1 MRLFLALFCT
11 AALIAPAA
19 AHAQQPQGQAQL
31 DALLAPVA
39 LYPDDVVRL
48 VLDAATAPAE
58 IAEAAQWSRNNQGMT
73 AEDSVKAV
81 QGYPWR
87 PSVKA
92 LVAYP
97 ELLQRMAES
106 PQWMADLG
114 NAWVSQQAE
123 VMATIQALRQRAYDS
138 GTLQSNPYQTVQ
150 PTDQGIAV
158 VPTMP
163 YVYYVPY
170 YDPLVVYGGWWWP
183 AYQPVF
189 WRPWYARPV
198 FVTQVAVVNRG
209 FHTGPHAFFPHVVPH
224 GMPSPAVRMQMAQS
238 RQFMARQQMQ
248 SRPSPAVQMQNQGR
262 MPGNSFHPTMQRP
275 PMPPHVQPYVQS
287 RGMPYVQSRGMP
299 YVQSHG
305 GPYVQSHA
313 AAPAQFSRSYSGGGR
328 MGGGSYGGSHGGG
341 GHGGGRGRG

>member
-11 AALIAPAA
+11 AALIFPAA
-19 AHAQQPQGQAQL
+19 ARAQQQQQGQL
-31 DALLAPVA
+31 DALLAPIA

-58 IAEAAQWSRNNQGMT
+58 IADAAQWSRNNQGMT

-81 QGYPWR
+81 QGYAWR

-97 ELLQRMAES
+97 DLLQRMAES

-114 NAWVSQQAE
+114 NVWVSQQAE

-183 AYQPVF
+183 AYRPVF
-189 WRPWYARPV
+189 WRPWFAHPV
-198 FVTQVAVVNRG
+198 FVTQVAVVNRS
-209 FHTGPHAFFPHVVPH
+209 FHAGPHAFFPHVVPH
-224 GMPSPAVRMQMAQS
+224 GVPAPAVRMQMAQS
-238 RQFMARQQMQ
+238 RQFVARQQMQ
-248 SRPSPAVQMQNQGR
+248 NR
-262 MPGNSFHPTMQRP
+262 MTGTSFHPPVRVQP
-275 PMPPHVQPYVQS
+275 AHVQPYVQS
-287 RGMPYVQSRGMP
+287 RGAPYVQSRGMP
-299 YVQSHG
+299 YVQSH
-305 GPYVQSHA
+305 
-313 AAPAQFSRSYSGGGR
+313 AAPPAYSFRSSSGGGR
-328 MGGGSYGGSHGGG
+328 TGGGSSHG

>member
-1 MRLFLALFCT
+1 MRTLLSLLFA
-11 AALIAPAA
+11 AALTLPGAA
-19 AHAQQPQGQAQL
+19 QAQQQGQAEL

-58 IAEAAQWSRNNQGMT
+58 IAEAAQWTRNNRGMT
-73 AEDSVKAV
+73 AEDSVRAV
-81 QGYPWR
+81 QGSAWR

-97 ELLQRMAES
+97 ELVERMAES

-114 NAWVSQQAE
+114 NAWVSQQAQ
-123 VMATIQALRQRAYDS
+123 VMATIQALRQRAYSS
-138 GTLQSNPYQTVQ
+138 GTLQSNEYQTVQ

-183 AYQPVF
+183 AYRPVF
-189 WRPWYARPV
+189 WRPWHARPV
-198 FVTQVAVVNRG
+198 FVTQVAIVNRG

-224 GMPSPAVRMQMAQS
+224 GVPSPAVRMQQQQS
-238 RQFMARQQMQ
+238 RQFVARQQMQ
-248 SRPSPAVQMQNQGR
+248 GRPSPAVQMQGR
-262 MPGNSFHPTMQRP
+262 MTGTSFHPPVRAQP
-275 PMPPHVQPYVQS
+275 PAHVQPYVQS
-287 RGMPYVQSRGMP
+287 RGMPYAQSR
-299 YVQSHG
+299 G

-313 AAPAQFSRSYSGGGR
+313 APPAHFSGPSSGGGR
-328 MGGGSYGGSHGGG
+328 MGGASSHG

>member
-1 MRLFLALFCT
+1 
-11 AALIAPAA
+11 AA
-19 AHAQQPQGQAQL
+19 ARAQQEQAQL

-58 IAEAAQWSRNNQGMT
+58 VADAAQWSRNNQGMT
-73 AEDSVKAV
+73 AEDSVRAV
-81 QGYPWR
+81 QAYPWR

-97 ELLQRMAES
+97 ELVQRMAES
-106 PQWMADLG
+106 PQWTSDLG
-114 NAWVSQQAE
+114 NAWLSQQAQ
-123 VMATIQALRQRAYDS
+123 VMATIQALRQRAQAS
-138 GTLQSNPYQTVQ
+138 GALQSNEYQTVQ

-183 AYQPVF
+183 AYRPVF

-209 FHTGPHAFFPHVVPH
+209 FRTGPHAFPHFVPH
-224 GMPSPAVRMQMAQS
+224 GVPSRAVASSPAVRMQQQQS
-238 RQFMARQQMQ
+238 RQFVARQQMQ
-248 SRPSPAVQMQNQGR
+248 SRPSPAVQMQNRGR

-287 RGMPYVQSRGMP
+287 HGTP

-313 AAPAQFSRSYSGGGR
+313 GPARFSPAVSSSGGR
-328 MGGGSYGGSHGGG
+328 PSSGGYHGGG

>member
-1 MRLFLALFCT
+1 MRLLHHLLALFCT

-19 AHAQQPQGQAQL
+19 AHAQQGQTQAQL

-39 LYPDDVVRL
+39 LYPDDVVQL
-48 VLDAATAPAE
+48 VLDGATAPAE
-58 IAEAAQWSRNNQGMT
+58 IADAAQWSRNNQGMT

-81 QGYPWR
+81 QGYAWR

-106 PQWMADLG
+106 PQWTFDLG
-114 NAWVSQQAE
+114 NAWLSQQAQ
-123 VMATIQALRQRAYDS
+123 VMATIQALRQRAQAS
-138 GTLQSNPYQTVQ
+138 GALQSNEYQTVQ
-150 PTDQGIAV
+150 PTEQGIAV

-183 AYQPVF
+183 AYRPVF

-198 FVTQVAVVNRG
+198 FVTQVAFVSRS
-209 FHTGPHAFFPHVVPH
+209 FRTGPGPRAFFPHVVPH
-224 GMPSPAVRMQMAQS
+224 GIPSPAVRMQQQQS
-238 RQFMARQQMQ
+238 RQFVARQQFQ
-248 SRPSPAVQMQNQGR
+248 GRPSPAVQMQNR

-275 PMPPHVQPYVQS
+275 PMPPHAQPYVQS
-287 RGMPYVQSRGMP
+287 HGAP

-305 GPYVQSHA
+305 GPYVQSRVGSPGFSHA
-313 AAPAQFSRSYSGGGR
+313 PSSGGRPSGGG
-328 MGGGSYGGSHGGG
+328 YHGGG
-341 GHGGGRGRG
+341 GHGGGHGRG